1 MSLKKRKTAEL
12 EILDLAF
19 GGKGIAKPDGFP
31 VFVDRTVPGDRA
43 LVRIVKKKKNYAE
56 GKLIDLI
63 EPSPLR
69 KNAPCHYSRYCGGC
83 RWQPLPYE
91 QQLIYKKNHVI
102 ESLEHIGLLKGIHV
116 KDVLPSEKI
125 FGFRNKME
133 FSCTDNRWLTPE
145 ELKNPDIRKDF
156 GLGLH
161 VPGTFDKV
169 MDIETCLIQPEPGNE
184 ILNDIRLYIK
194 ESGVPAYGLKSHKG
208 FWRFVMLRSSV
219 AFGTWMVNI
228 VTKKENDE
236 LLLPLARTLKEKYPM
251 IASVV
256 NNVTARKAG
265 IAIGEYEKILAGD
278 RCIREKLGEF
288 TFEISANSFF
298 QTNTRGAETLYSLVS
313 DYAGLTGKEHVLD
326 LYSGTGTIPIWL
338 SKDAGQVTGIEIVE
352 SAVQDARRNARMNNI
367 DNCEFHVGDIRYVL
381 PELFRKPDMN
391 QMPDMNPISD
401 VEQQSDVNQEFDVK
415 QNSATKQI
423 SHVNQKCDV
432 MIIDPPRAGMHKDV
446 VNQVIKLAP
455 EKIVYVSCNPATL
468 ARDLAM
474 LAQTYHAVEVQPVDM
489 FPHTF
494 HIESV
499 ALLNKNK

>member
-31 VFVDRTVPGDRA
+31 VFVDRTIPGDRA
-43 LVRIVKKKKNYAE
+43 LVRIIKKKKSYAE

-69 KNAPCHYSRYCGGC
+69 KNAPCDYARYCGGC
-83 RWQPLPYE
+83 RWQSLPYDK
-91 QQLIYKKNHVI
+91 QLEYKQRHVM
-102 ESLEHIGLLKGIHV
+102 ESLEHIGLLKGIPV
-116 KDVLPSEKI
+116 KAVLPSEKI

-133 FSCTDNRWLTPE
+133 FSCSDRRWLTPD
-145 ELKNPDIRKDF
+145 ELEDPDCRKDF

-169 MDIETCLIQPEPGNE
+169 MDIKTCLIQPDPGNE
-184 ILNDIRLYIK
+184 ILDHVRQYIK
-194 ESGVPAYGLKSHKG
+194 DSGVPAYGLKSHEG
-208 FWRFVMLRSSV
+208 FWRFVMLRNSV

-228 VTKKENDE
+228 VTKEENDA
-236 LLLPLARTLKEKYPM
+236 LLIPLADQLTEKFPM
-251 IASVV
+251 VASVV

-265 IAIGEYEKILAGD
+265 VAVGEYEKILAGE
-278 RCIREKLGEF
+278 RCIREKLGAF
-288 TFEISANSFF
+288 SFEISANSFF
-298 QTNTRGAETLYSLVS
+298 QTNTRGAETLYGLVS
-313 DYAGLTGKEHVLD
+313 HYADLTGTENVLD

-338 SKDAGQVTGIEIVE
+338 SKSAAQVTGIEIVE
-352 SAVQDARRNARMNNI
+352 SAVLDAQRNAALNNI
-367 DNCEFHVGDIRYVL
+367 DNCTFHVGDIRYVL
-381 PELFRKPDMN
+381 PEL
-391 QMPDMNPISD
+391 
-401 VEQQSDVNQEFDVK
+401 
-415 QNSATKQI
+415 
-423 SHVNQKCDV
+423 SHGCDV

-446 VNQVIKLAP
+446 VAQVIKLAP

-468 ARDLAM
+468 ARDLAL
-474 LAQTYHAVEVQPVDM
+474 LAPGYQAVEVQPVDM

-499 ALLNKNK
+499 ALLTKRR